1 MNRIVGLLLTG
12 GLLMGCGASQPDQPG
27 AAQPAAPPPPAA
39 SSAEPLTGPRPIPEA
54 AQLAPTRV
62 QIPAIGVDAAG
73 LEDLVQDD
81 TTEELTPPVD
91 YARAGWYV
99 DGPAPGEPGP
109 AVVAGHVDDQSGPQ
123 VFYRLAELSPGD
135 EVRVTRSDDTVVTFR
150 VDAVEQYAK
159 DSFPTD
165 AVYGPQPGSSLRL
178 ITCGGSFDESQSSYR
193 DNIVVY
199 ASQAG

>member
-1 MNRIVGLLLTG
+1 MNRVVGLLLTG
-12 GLLMGCGASQPDQPG
+12 GLLLGCGSDPSVE
-27 AAQPAAPPPPAA
+27 PAAPPASTTPAA
-39 SSAEPLTGPRPIPEA
+39 TTKPPDGPRPIPEA

-199 ASQAG
+199 ASQVG